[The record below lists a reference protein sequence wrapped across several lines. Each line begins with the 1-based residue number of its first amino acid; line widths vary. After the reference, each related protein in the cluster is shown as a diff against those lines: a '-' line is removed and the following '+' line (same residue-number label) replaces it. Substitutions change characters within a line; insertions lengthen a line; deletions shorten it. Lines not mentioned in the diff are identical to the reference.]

1 MRVKNALWE
10 TTKRLELAGVP
21 SPDSDASWLLEV
33 VMNASCS
40 GLFLMSEQVL
50 TDLQLEQLEGFV
62 VRREAR
68 EPLQWI
74 IGFTEFYGLKIEARV
89 GVLIPRFET
98 ERLVELV
105 LEQLPNEHAKVVDIG
120 TGTGAIALALK
131 AERPKLE
138 ILATDI
144 NQSALGLTRKNA
156 MNLKLELETIQT
168 SILDGIDRMFDAIV
182 ANPPYL
188 PSGDDGTLD
197 VEVQL
202 EPKEA
207 LFGGND
213 GLSLA
218 RVIVIAAKQK
228 LKDGGLLALEL
239 DPRNAHVLASEL
251 EPEFWQD
258 LRLEA
263 DLVGRERFVLARRKL
278 RHE

>member
-1 MRVKNALWE
+1 MKVKNALWE
-10 TTKRLELAGVP
+10 TTKRLESAGVP

-33 VMNASCS
+33 VMNASYS
-40 GLFLMSEQVL
+40 DLLLMSEQELNPV
-50 TDLQLEQLEGFV
+50 QLERLEAFV

-74 IGFTEFYGLKIEARV
+74 IGFTEFYGLKLETSV
-89 GVLIPRFET
+89 GVLIPRPET

-105 LEQLPNEHAKVVDIG
+105 LERLPNTPAKIVDIG

-131 AERPKLE
+131 AEHPNLE

-144 NQSALGLTRKNA
+144 NPNALELTRKNA
-156 MNLKLELETIQT
+156 RNLNLEIETVQT
-168 SILDGIDRMFDAIV
+168 SILDGVNQMFDAIV
-182 ANPPYL
+182 SNPPYL

-197 VEVQL
+197 IEVQL

-207 LFGGND
+207 LFSGFD
-213 GLSLA
+213 GLNLA
-218 RVIVIAAKQK
+218 REIVLAASQK
-228 LKDGGLLALEL
+228 LKFGGLLALEL
-239 DPRNAHVLASEL
+239 DPRNAPVLANEL
-251 EPEFWQD
+251 ELSIWQD
-258 LRLEA
+258 ITLEA

>member
-1 MRVKNALWE
+1 MKLKNALWE
-10 TTKRLELAGVP
+10 VTKRLGAAGVP

-33 VMNASCS
+33 VMNASYS
-40 GLFLMSEQVL
+40 DLFLMSEQVL
-50 TDLQLEQLEGFV
+50 TPIQLEQLEGFV
-62 VRREAR
+62 TRRETR

-74 IGFTEFYGLKIEARV
+74 IGFTEFYGLKIETRV
-89 GVLIPRFET
+89 GVLIPRPET

-105 LEQLPNEHAKVVDIG
+105 LEELPNVPAKVVDIG

-144 NQSALGLTRKNA
+144 NPTALDLTRKNA
-156 MNLKLELETIQT
+156 ASLKLKLETIQT
-168 SILDGIDRMFDAIV
+168 SILDGLDRMFDAIV
-182 ANPPYL
+182 SNPPYL
-188 PSGDDGTLD
+188 PSGDNSTLD

-202 EPKEA
+202 EPQEA
-207 LFGGND
+207 LFGGAD

-218 RVIVIAAKQK
+218 RMIVIAARDK
-228 LKDGGLLALEL
+228 LKSGGLLALEL

-251 EPEFWQD
+251 EPSNWQD
-258 LRLEA
+258 VRLES

-278 RHE
+278 GHE

>member
-1 MRVKNALWE
+1 MRVKTALYN
-10 TTKRLELAGVP
+10 TTKRLVAVGVP

-33 VMNASCS
+33 VMNASYS
-40 GLFLMSEQVL
+40 DLFLMSEQVL
-50 TDLQLEQLEGFV
+50 TPIQLEQLEGFV
-62 VRREAR
+62 IRREAR

-74 IGFTEFYGLKIEARV
+74 IGFTEFYGLKIETRV
-89 GVLIPRFET
+89 GVLIPRPET

-105 LEQLPNEHAKVVDIG
+105 LEDLPNAPAKVVDIG

-144 NQSALGLTRKNA
+144 NVKALELTRKNA
-156 MNLKLELETIQT
+156 LTLKLKLETVQT

-182 ANPPYL
+182 SNPPYL
-188 PSGDDGTLD
+188 PASDDGKLD
-197 VEVQL
+197 IEVQL
-202 EPKEA
+202 EPSEA
-207 LFGGND
+207 LFGGTD

-218 RVIVIAAKQK
+218 RMIVNAARET
-228 LKDGGLLALEL
+228 LNDGGLLALEL
-239 DPRNAHVLASEL
+239 DPRNAATLAREL
-251 EPEFWQD
+251 ELSIWQD
-258 LRLEA
+258 VRLEA